1 MHVIQRLSLLCI
13 VIFALASCSQPDTQL
28 RISFV
33 AQFDG
38 RDIGCAPSETGSA
51 LSDLRFFVSAVQ
63 AIRDDGVAVELVLQT
78 DGQWQQAD
86 LALLDFEDGTGA
98 CDNGTPATNTVLRG
112 TLPAGNYRGLLFTVG
127 VPFELNHR
135 DPLLAAAP
143 LDDTAMHWHWR
154 AGYKFMRAGIRTS
167 DDGFWIHLGSTGC
180 EGTVQNITGCRYPN
194 RVEVLLPEF
203 VPGDDSVVVDLTA
216 LLEQTNLLDTDATDC
231 SSGPAE
237 QSCEAPFRA
246 LGLDFASGS
255 ILETQSVLLRRA
267 GQ

>member
-1 MHVIQRLSLLCI
+1 VIQRQILLCI
-13 VIFALASCSQPDTQL
+13 VALAVTACSGPETPL
-28 RISFV
+28 RIPFV

-38 RDIGCAPSETGSA
+38 REISCAPSTTGPS
-51 LSDLRFFVSAVQ
+51 LSDLRFYVSSVR
-63 AIRDDGVAVELVLQT
+63 AIRDDGAEVDLGLQP
-78 DGQWQQAD
+78 DDQWQQAG

-112 TLPAGNYRGLLFTVG
+112 TLPVGEYRGLLFTIG
-127 VPFELNHR
+127 VPFESNHG

-154 AGYKFMRAGIRTS
+154 AGYKFMRAGIRTV

-180 EGTVQNITGCRYPN
+180 KGTVQNITGCRFPN

-216 LLEQTNLLDTDATDC
+216 LLRETDLLDTHATDC

-237 QSCEAPFRA
+237 QSCELPFRA
-246 LGLDFASGS
+246 LGLDFATG
-255 ILETQSVLLRRA
+255 SVLNTQNVFVRRT

>member
-1 MHVIQRLSLLCI
+1 MNQRLLLLFLA
-13 VIFALASCSQPDTQL
+13 IFTTSGCSGPEKQL
-28 RISFV
+28 RIPFV
-33 AQFDG
+33 TQFDG
-38 RDIGCAPSETGSA
+38 QEIECAPSQAVLS
-51 LSDLRFFVSAVQ
+51 LSDLRFFVSSVR
-63 AIRDDGVAVELVLQT
+63 AIRDDGVAVDLVLQP

-98 CDNGTPATNTVLRG
+98 CDNGTPATNAVLVG
-112 TLPAGNYRGLLFTVG
+112 ALPGGSYRGLEFTIG
-127 VPFELNHR
+127 VPFDLNHG

-154 AGYKFMRAGIRTS
+154 AGYKFMRAGVRTG
-167 DDGFWIHLGSTGC
+167 DDSFWIHLGSTGC
-180 EGTVQNITGCRYPN
+180 EGTVQNITGCRFPN
-194 RVEVLLPEF
+194 RVQVLLPEF
-203 VPGDDSVVVDLTA
+203 VPGDDIVVVDLAA
-216 LLEQTNLLDTDATDC
+216 LLRETDLLDTHATDC

-255 ILETQSVLLRRA
+255 ILDTQNVFLRRA

>member
-1 MHVIQRLSLLCI
+1 VIQRLLLLCTAI
-13 VIFALASCSQPDTQL
+13 LTVTSCSGPEIQL
-28 RISFV
+28 RIPFV

-38 RDIGCAPSETGSA
+38 WEIGCTPSKTGSS
-51 LSDLRFFVSAVQ
+51 LSDLRFFVSSVR
-63 AIRDDGVAVELVLQT
+63 AIRDDGVAVDLVLQP
-78 DGQWQQAD
+78 DDLWQQAD

-112 TLPAGNYRGLLFTVG
+112 TLPIGEYRGLLFTIG
-127 VPFELNHR
+127 VPFELNHS

-154 AGYKFMRAGIRTS
+154 AGYKFMRAGIRTA

-180 EGTVQNITGCRYPN
+180 EGTVQNITGCRFPN

-203 VPGDDSVVVDLTA
+203 TPGDDSVVVDLAA
-216 LLEQTNLLDTDATDC
+216 LLRETNLLDTHATDC

-237 QSCEAPFRA
+237 QSCEVPFRA
-246 LGLDFASGS
+246 LGLDFATG
-255 ILETQSVLLRRA
+255 SVLDAQNVFLRRA